1 MCGIAG
7 FSGAFEEAL
16 LGDMSRVMA
25 HRGPDS
31 DGACHLAAEGIGL
44 AHRRLAILDVS
55 AAGAQPM
62 WDAAQTVCITYNGEI
77 YNFRELRH
85 ELAAAGCAFRGHSD
99 TEVLVHLYLRYGK
112 AMLSRLNGIYA
123 FAIWD
128 RRSRELFVARDGLGV
143 KPLYFSETSDG
154 FLFASEI
161 KSLLRHPG
169 VDRSIDIGTLANYLS
184 NLLAPA
190 PNTVLASVKKL
201 EPGCALRIAGGKVVE
216 HWRHYD
222 LADRQQP
229 IEEMS
234 EAEAIGRVRDAVRT
248 AVHRQMVA
256 DVPVGAFLS
265 GGLDSSAVVA
275 FAREYAEAERLQCFT
290 IELDGAASKRE
301 GVTDDLPYAKRV
313 AEHLGVDL
321 RVVPARPE
329 MADDLPKMIYHSDEP
344 LADPAALNVMA
355 IAGLARSQDIKV
367 LLSGAG
373 GDDIFTGYRRHR
385 ALTLERYWSW
395 LPTSARRGLSGLAQ
409 MLPSHPAQLRK
420 ARKALRYAGL
430 DGDARLASYFH
441 WLDPGVVA
449 GLLAPDRRAEWV
461 ERSPLATNLADLPAS
476 VPPLNRMLYLE
487 CRHFLTDHNLNYTDK
502 MSMAAGVEVRVPL
515 IDPDLVDLAFR
526 LPLRFKQHGAIGKW
540 VFKRA
545 MEGILPD
552 DVIYRPKTGFG
563 APLRAWLRG
572 PLRDLLG
579 DSLAPATL
587 RRRGLFDADAVGRLM
602 AADRANRIDASYSL
616 FALLCVEL
624 WCRIFIDDEGL
635 SATRH

>member
-7 FSGAFEEAL
+7 FSGAFEGAL
-16 LGDMSRVMA
+16 LGDMSQVMA

-31 DGACHLAAEGIGL
+31 DGACHIAAEGIGL

-55 AAGAQPM
+55 SAGAQPM
-62 WDAAQTVCITYNGEI
+62 WDAAETVCITYNGEI
-77 YNFRELRH
+77 YNFRELRQA
-85 ELAAAGCAFRGHSD
+85 LAANGCQFRGHSD
-99 TEVLVHLYLRYGK
+99 TEVLVNLYLRYGRE
-112 AMLSRLNGIYA
+112 MLRQLNGIYA

-128 RRSRELFVARDGLGV
+128 KRSRELFVARDGLGV
-143 KPLYFSETSDG
+143 KPLYFAETADG

-169 VDRSIDIGTLANYLS
+169 VERSIDVGTLANYLS

-190 PNTVLASVKKL
+190 PDTVLSSVKKL
-201 EPGCALRIAGGKVVE
+201 EPGCALRIANGKVVE

-222 LADRQQP
+222 LAERQQP

-234 EAEAIGRVRDAVRT
+234 EAEGVAQVRDAVRT

-275 FAREYAEAERLQCFT
+275 FAREYTDAERLQCFT
-290 IELDGAASKRE
+290 IGMDDEASKRE
-301 GVTDDLPYAKRV
+301 GLIDDLPYAKRV
-313 AEHLGVDL
+313 ADHLGVDL
-321 RVVPARPE
+321 RVVPALPE

-355 IAGLARSQDIKV
+355 ISGLARAQDIKV
-367 LLSGAG
+367 LLSGTG

-409 MLPSHPAQLRK
+409 VLPSHPAQMRKVRK
-420 ARKALRYAGL
+420 AFRYAGL
-430 DGDARLASYFH
+430 DGDARLASYFY
-441 WLDPGVVA
+441 WLDPGIVA
-449 GLLAPDRRAEWV
+449 DLLAPDKRAAWV
-461 ERSPLATNLADLPAS
+461 ERAPLQSNLAALPAS
-476 VPPLNRMLYLE
+476 VPALNRMLYLE

-545 MEGILPD
+545 MEGILPN

-563 APLRAWLRG
+563 APLRSWLHG
-572 PLRDLLG
+572 PLRELLR
-579 DSLAPATL
+579 DTL
-587 RRRGLFDADAVGRLM
+587 SAETLLRRGLFDGAAVERLI
-602 AADRANRIDASYSL
+602 ALDKANRIDASYPL
-616 FALLCVEL
+616 FALLCFEL
-624 WCRIFIDDEGL
+624 WCRIFLDGVTP
-635 SATRH
+635 SATVH

>member
-7 FSGAFEEAL
+7 FSGAFEGAL
-16 LGDMSRVMA
+16 LGDMSQVMA

-31 DGACHLAAEGIGL
+31 DGLCHLAEDGIGL

-62 WDAAQTVCITYNGEI
+62 WDAGETVCITYNGEI
-77 YNFRELRH
+77 YNFRELRR
-85 ELAAAGCAFRGHSD
+85 ELAAAGCQFRGHSD
-99 TEVLVHLYLRYGK
+99 TEVLVNLYLRFGK
-112 AMLSRLNGIYA
+112 DMLARLNGIFA

-128 RRSRELFVARDGLGV
+128 RRNRELFVARDGLGV
-143 KPLYFSETSDG
+143 KPLYFAETDHG

-161 KSLLRHPG
+161 KSLLRYPG
-169 VDRSIDIGTLANYLS
+169 VRREIDTATLANYLS

-190 PNTVLASVKKL
+190 PHTVLKGVKKL
-201 EPGCALRIAGGKVVE
+201 EPGCALRIADGRVVE

-222 LADRQQP
+222 LADQHP
-229 IEEMS
+229 IEKMS
-234 EAEAIGRVRDAVRT
+234 EAEAVDRVRDAVRT

-275 FAREYAEAERLQCFT
+275 FAREMTEGSRLQCFS
-290 IELDGAASKRE
+290 IGVDGDAARRE
-301 GVTDDLPYAKRV
+301 GLIDDLPYARRV
-313 AEHLGVDL
+313 ADHLGVDL
-321 RVVPARPE
+321 EVVPALPE
-329 MADDLPKMIYHSDEP
+329 MADELPKMIYHADEP

-355 IAGLARSQDIKV
+355 IAGLARAQDIKV
-367 LLSGAG
+367 LLSGTG

-395 LPTSARRGLSGLAQ
+395 LPTPARRGLAGLAQ
-409 MLPSHPAQLRK
+409 TLPSHPAQMRKVRK
-420 ARKALRYAGL
+420 AFRYAAL
-430 DGDARLASYFH
+430 DGDERLASYFY
-441 WLDPGVVA
+441 WLDPGIVA
-449 GLLAPDRRAEWV
+449 GLLTPERRAEWV
-461 ERSPLATNLADLPAS
+461 ERAPLAANLADLPAS
-476 VPPLNRMLYLE
+476 VPALNRMLYLE

-502 MSMAAGVEVRVPL
+502 MSMAVGVEVRVPL

-526 LPLRFKQHGAIGKW
+526 LPLRFKQNGAVGKW
-540 VFKRA
+540 IFKRA
-545 MEGILPD
+545 MEGILPN

-563 APLRAWLRG
+563 APLRSWLHG
-572 PLRDLLG
+572 PLRELLG
-579 DSLAPATL
+579 DTLSPATI
-587 RRRGLFDADAVGRLM
+587 RRRGVFDGAAVERLI
-602 AADRANRIDASYSL
+602 ALDKSHRIDASYPL

-624 WCRIFIDDEGL
+624 WCRTFLDDAPA